1 MDTAYLLFA
10 LRVASALLIIS
21 FVGVLTW
28 LIWRDF
34 RQAVTVYGSS
44 HHSYG
49 QVVALMELDGKLV
62 KTGTTYPLIPLTSF
76 GRAPTNTIQVEDAA
90 TSNDHA
96 FLARRGEQWW
106 LEDRRSRNGTTL
118 NGTPIDKAVIITH
131 GDIVGVGKLRFRIEF
146 SESP

>member
-1 MDTAYLLFA
+1 MDTALLLFV
-10 LRVASALLIIS
+10 LRLASAFLI
-21 FVGVLTW
+21 VGFIGALAW

-34 RQAVTVYGSS
+34 RQTAVIYGSS
-44 HHSYG
+44 RHSYG
-49 QVVALMELDGKLV
+49 QVIALMELDGKLV

-76 GRAPTNTIQVEDAA
+76 GRAPTNTIQVEDTA

-96 FLARRGEQWW
+96 ALARKGEQWW

-118 NGTPIDKAVIITH
+118 NGTPIDKPVIITH
-131 GDIVGVGKLRFRIEF
+131 GDIIGIGKLNFRIEL

>member
-1 MDTAYLLFA
+1 MDTIFLLFV
-10 LRVASALLIIS
+10 LRVASALLI
-21 FVGVLTW
+21 VGFIGTLAW

-34 RQAVTVYGSS
+34 RQAATVYGSS
-44 HHSYG
+44 RHSYG
-49 QVVALMELDGKLV
+49 QVVELMELDGKLV

-96 FLARRGEQWW
+96 ALARRGEQWW

-118 NGTPIDKAVIITH
+118 NGTPIDKPVIITH
-131 GDIVGVGKLRFRIEF
+131 GDIVGIGKLSFRIEF
-146 SESP
+146 SEAP